1 MKSLKKTQSHSSWKE
16 VVVLMLAILRIS
28 RLRNRIQAH
37 LNSINQIMM
46 LSILMLIQLL
56 EGPII
61 KEARIYS
68 APKIKGGLLYLV
80 KVLLRTLK
88 FNKIKIRSHQIK
100 PQLNEILPLIFQK
113 FSNFKTI
120 TWHRCTEVDQQLRCL
135 NHQSK
140 EAWEVQDKVWV
151 ELPRYR
157 KCQNIQASKQ
167 AREVVF
173 KTKWFLKVK
182 VSKLLNL

>member
-1 MKSLKKTQSHSSWKE
+1 MKSLKKTQSHSSWKA
-16 VVVLMLAILRIS
+16 VVVLTLAILRIN
-28 RLRNRIQAH
+28 RLLNRIQAL

-46 LSILMLIQLL
+46 LSIHMLIQLL

-61 KEARIYS
+61 KEVKIYS
-68 APKIKGGLLYLV
+68 VPKIKGELPYSV
-80 KVLLRTLK
+80 KVLPRTLK

-100 PQLNEILPLIFQK
+100 PQLNEILQLIFQK

-140 EAWEVQDKVWV
+140 GAWEVQDKVWA
-151 ELPRYR
+151 ELLRYR

-167 AREVVF
+167 AREVVL
-173 KTKWFLKVK
+173 KTKWFLKGK
-182 VSKLLNL
+182 ALKLLNL